1 MTRDPILSYEGF
13 MSSAYKTSDLA
24 LASYLMMKELKL
36 ISASRVQGGRF
47 EFIFDDPNQHAQSL
61 AVEYVNS
68 DFCRFDNHVRNLK
81 KIIYKN

>member
-1 MTRDPILSYEGF
+1 MSSSAILSYEGS
-13 MSSAYKTSDLA
+13 MSSTYKTSDLA
-24 LASYLMMKELKL
+24 LASYLMMKELRL

-47 EFIFDDPNQHAQSL
+47 EFIFDDPDQRAQSL